1 LVTYGRKSKLGA
13 VPYYYAQER
22 DRKNIALTFPL
33 MLAAS
38 ASIAAPSYDHVV
50 IVVEENY
57 CYSQIVGSS
66 DAPFINNT
74 LINGGVLIANAY
86 SGLFQRQHAPERAPH
101 SNGKNESGNRLNLIS
116 E

>member
-1 LVTYGRKSKLGA
+1 MTVMRCYLWQKIKTGA

-38 ASIAAPSYDHVV
+38 ASIAAPSYERVV

-66 DAPFINNT
+66 DAPFINN
-74 LINGGVLIANAY
+74 GGVLIANAH